1 MILTKYPIKNDYI
14 QNLLFFLSV
23 IIAQVSAAQDYVHQ
37 VLVLNEGYFDYT
49 LNQSIE
55 PVTIGSYNP
64 ISQQY
69 IVIDT
74 IQGARFASD
83 LIIDN
88 YHFYVAA
95 DNMLHKYDKNTYD
108 LLASTQIDGIRNLAI
123 WNDKIIVTRGDYDNT
138 TFLPI
143 FFNAY
148 LQVFNKSDLSLHLE
162 LDTVIGP
169 KWATQNLIVD
179 GDNAYVVINNAYEWG
194 NEKGIIG
201 IVDLNTFSYLNEI
214 DLGINGKNPDNMVL
228 EDDYIY
234 TINNKD
240 WSSLSI
246 SQVSLLT
253 YNSITTNLASTSTG
267 CGTSCLRDGKM
278 NYQIS
283 GDTLL
288 YEWDII
294 TLPSTGISLGL
305 NQNFYD
311 LSYDEINNL
320 LYASSTDYSTYGD
333 INIYNQNNYL
343 IHSFQC
349 GISPGTIAF
358 DIRNATGIH
367 DILLGNHKNNGIL
380 YDLSGRMIKHELDLT
395 DGIYIKNGKKFYI
408 NR

>member
-1 MILTKYPIKNDYI
+1 MKSLS
-14 QNLLFFLSV
+14 FFLSV
-23 IIAQVSAAQDYVHQ
+23 IIIQVCAAQNYVHQ

-74 IQGARFASD
+74 IYGARFASD
-83 LIIDN
+83 LVIDN

-253 YNSITTNLASTSTG
+253 YSSITTNLASTSTG
-267 CGTSCLRDGKM
+267 CGTSCLRDGKI

-367 DILLGNHKNNGIL
+367 DILSRNHKNNGIL

>member
-1 MILTKYPIKNDYI
+1 MK
-14 QNLLFFLSV
+14 NLLFFLSV
-23 IIAQVSAAQDYVHQ
+23 IIVQVCAAQNYVHQ

-267 CGTSCLRDGKM
+267 CGTSCLRDGKI

>member
-1 MILTKYPIKNDYI
+1 MRS
-14 QNLLFFLSV
+14 LLFFLSV
-23 IIAQVSAAQDYVHQ
+23 IIVQISVAQNYVHQ

-69 IVIDT
+69 IIIDT

-83 LIIDN
+83 LIIDDD
-88 YHFYVAA
+88 YFYVAA
-95 DNMLHKYDKNTYD
+95 DNMLHKYDKNTYN

-123 WNDKIIVTRGDYDNT
+123 WNDKIIVTRGDYNNI

-148 LQVFNKSDLSLHLE
+148 FQVFNKSDLSLYLE
-162 LDTVIGP
+162 LDTIIGP

-179 GDNAYVVINNAYEWG
+179 GDNAYVAINNAYEWG

-201 IVDLNTFSYLNEI
+201 VVDLNTFSYLNEI

-228 EDDYIY
+228 EGDYIY
-234 TINNKD
+234 TINNED
-240 WSSLSI
+240 WSSSSI

-253 YNSITTNLASTSTG
+253 YGSITTNLASTSTG
-267 CGTSCLRDGKM
+267 CGTSCLRDGKI

-288 YEWDII
+288 YEWDIL
-294 TLPSTGISLGL
+294 TLPATGTLLGL

-320 LYASSTDYSTYGD
+320 LYASSTDYLTYGA
-333 INIYNQNNYL
+333 INIYNQNNSL
-343 IHSFQC
+343 VHSFQC
-349 GISPGTIAF
+349 GVSPGTIAF
-358 DIRNATGIH
+358 DIRNTTGIH
-367 DILLGNHKNNGIL
+367 DILLENHKNNKIL
-380 YDLSGRMIKHELDLT
+380 YDISGRSINHELYLT
-395 DGIYIKNGKKFYI
+395 DGIYIRNGKKFYI

>member
-1 MILTKYPIKNDYI
+1 MKS
-14 QNLLFFLSV
+14 LLFFLSV
-23 IIAQVSAAQDYVHQ
+23 IIVQVCAAQNYVHQ

-69 IVIDT
+69 IIIDT

-83 LIIDN
+83 LIIDD

-240 WSSLSI
+240 WSSSSI

-253 YNSITTNLASTSTG
+253 YSSITINIASTSTG
-267 CGTSCLRDGKM
+267 CGTSCLRDGKI

-288 YEWDII
+288 YEWDIL
-294 TLPSTGISLGL
+294 TLPITGTSLGL
-305 NQNFYD
+305 NKNFYD
-311 LSYDEINNL
+311 LSYDKINNL

-349 GISPGTIAF
+349 GVSPGTIAF

-367 DILLGNHKNNGIL
+367 DILLGNHKNNEIL
-380 YDLSGRMIKHELDLT
+380 YDLSGRMITHELNLT

-408 NR
+408 NK

>member
-1 MILTKYPIKNDYI
+1 MKS
-14 QNLLFFLSV
+14 LLFFLSV
-23 IIAQVSAAQDYVHQ
+23 IIVQVCAAQNYVHQ

-69 IVIDT
+69 IIIDT

-83 LIIDN
+83 LIIDD

-143 FFNAY
+143 LFNAY

-240 WSSLSI
+240 WSSSSI

-253 YNSITTNLASTSTG
+253 YSSITINLASTSTG
-267 CGTSCLRDGKM
+267 CGTSCLRDGKI

-288 YEWDII
+288 YEWDIL
-294 TLPSTGISLGL
+294 TLPITGTSLGL
-305 NQNFYD
+305 NKNFYD
-311 LSYDEINNL
+311 LSYDKINNL

-349 GISPGTIAF
+349 GVSPGTIAF

-367 DILLGNHKNNGIL
+367 DILLGNHKNNEIL
-380 YDLSGRMIKHELDLT
+380 YDLSGRMITHELNLT

-408 NR
+408 NK

>member
-1 MILTKYPIKNDYI
+1 MK
-14 QNLLFFLSV
+14 NLLFFLSV
-23 IIAQVSAAQDYVHQ
+23 IIVQVSEAQDYVHQ

-49 LNQSIE
+49 LNHSIE

-64 ISQQY
+64 VSQQY
-69 IVIDT
+69 IIIDT

-83 LIIDN
+83 LIIDDS
-88 YHFYVAA
+88 YFYVAA
-95 DNMLHKYDKNTYD
+95 DNMLHKYDKNTYN
-108 LLASTQIDGIRNLAI
+108 LLASQQIDGIRNLAI

-143 FFNAY
+143 FFNSY
-148 LQVFNKSDLSLHLE
+148 FQVFNKSDLSFYLE
-162 LDTVIGP
+162 LDTTIGP
-169 KWATQNLIVD
+169 KWATQNLIID
-179 GDNAYVVINNAYEWG
+179 GDNAYVAINNAYEWG

-201 IVDLNTFSYLNEI
+201 VVNLNTFSYLNEI
-214 DLGINGKNPDNMVL
+214 DLGSSGKNPDNMVL
-228 EDDYIY
+228 DGDYIY

-240 WSSLSI
+240 WSSSSI

-253 YNSITTNLASTSTG
+253 YGSITINLASVSTG
-267 CGTSCLRDGKM
+267 CGTSCLRDGKI

-288 YEWDII
+288 YEWDML
-294 TLPSTGISLGL
+294 TLPSTGTSLGL

-320 LYASSTDYSTYGD
+320 LYASTTDYSTYGHV
-333 INIYNQNNYL
+333 NIYNQNNSL

-358 DIRNATGIH
+358 DIRNTTGIYN
-367 DILLGNHKNNGIL
+367 ILLGNYKNNEIL
-380 YDLSGRMIKHELDLT
+380 YDISGRRINHELYLT
-395 DGIYIKNGKKFYI
+395 DGIYIRNGKKFYI
-408 NR
+408 SR

>member
-1 MILTKYPIKNDYI
+1 MKK
-14 QNLLFFLSV
+14 LLFFLSV
-23 IIAQVSAAQDYVHQ
+23 IIMQVAAAQDYVHQ

-64 ISQQY
+64 VSQQY
-69 IVIDT
+69 IIIDT

-83 LIIDN
+83 LIIDDS
-88 YHFYVAA
+88 YFYVAA
-95 DNMLHKYDKNTYD
+95 DNMLHKYDKNTYN
-108 LLASTQIDGIRNLAI
+108 LLASQQIDGIRNLAI

-148 LQVFNKSDLSLHLE
+148 FQVFNKSDLSFYLE
-162 LDTVIGP
+162 LDTTIGP
-169 KWATQNLIVD
+169 KWATQNLIIN
-179 GDNAYVVINNAYEWG
+179 GDNAYVAINNAYEWG

-201 IVDLNTFSYLNEI
+201 VVNLNTFSYLNEI
-214 DLGINGKNPDNMVL
+214 DLGSSGKNPDNMVL
-228 EDDYIY
+228 DGDYIY

-240 WSSLSI
+240 WSNSSI

-253 YNSITTNLASTSTG
+253 YSSATINLASVSAG
-267 CGTSCLRDGKM
+267 CGTSCLRDGKI

-288 YEWDII
+288 YEWDIL
-294 TLPSTGISLGL
+294 TLPSTGSSLGL

-320 LYASSTDYSTYGD
+320 LYASTTDYSTYGH
-333 INIYNQNNYL
+333 INIYNQNNSL
-343 IHSFQC
+343 THSFQC

-358 DIRNATGIH
+358 DIRNTTGIH
-367 DILLGNHKNNGIL
+367 DILSGNHKNNEIL
-380 YDLSGRMIKHELDLT
+380 YDISGRRINHELYLT
-395 DGIYIKNGKKFYI
+395 DGIYIRNGKKFYI

>member
-1 MILTKYPIKNDYI
+1 MK
-14 QNLLFFLSV
+14 NLLFFLSV
-23 IIAQVSAAQDYVHQ
+23 IIVQVSTAQDYVHQ

-64 ISQQY
+64 VSQQY
-69 IVIDT
+69 IIIDT

-83 LIIDN
+83 LIIDDS
-88 YHFYVAA
+88 HFYVAA
-95 DNMLHKYDKNTYD
+95 DNMLHKYDKSTYN
-108 LLASTQIDGIRNLAI
+108 LLASQQIDGIRNLAI
-123 WNDKIIVTRGDYDNT
+123 WNDKIIITRGDYDNT

-143 FFNAY
+143 FFNSY
-148 LQVFNKSDLSLHLE
+148 FQVFNKSDLSFYLE
-162 LDTVIGP
+162 LDTTIGP
-169 KWATQNLIVD
+169 KWATQNLIIN
-179 GDNAYVVINNAYEWG
+179 GDNAYVAINNAYEWG

-201 IVDLNTFSYLNEI
+201 VVNLNTFSYLNEI
-214 DLGINGKNPDNMVL
+214 DLGSSGKNPDNMVL
-228 EDDYIY
+228 EGDYIY

-240 WSSLSI
+240 WSNSSI

-253 YNSITTNLASTSTG
+253 YSSATINLASVSAG
-267 CGTSCLRDGKM
+267 CGTSCLRDGKI

-288 YEWDII
+288 YEWDIL
-294 TLPSTGISLGL
+294 TLPSTGTSLGL

-320 LYASSTDYSTYGD
+320 LYASTTDYSTYGH
-333 INIYNQNNYL
+333 INIYNQNNSL
-343 IHSFQC
+343 THSFQC

-358 DIRNATGIH
+358 DIRNTTGIH
-367 DILLGNHKNNGIL
+367 DILLGNRNNEIL
-380 YDLSGRMIKHELDLT
+380 YDISGRRINHELYLT
-395 DGIYIKNGKKFYI
+395 DGIYIRNGKKFYI

>member
-1 MILTKYPIKNDYI
+1 MK
-14 QNLLFFLSV
+14 NLLFFLSV
-23 IIAQVSAAQDYVHQ
+23 IIVQVSTAQDYVHQ

-49 LNQSIE
+49 LNHSIE

-64 ISQQY
+64 VSQQY
-69 IVIDT
+69 IIIDT

-83 LIIDN
+83 LIIDDS
-88 YHFYVAA
+88 YFYVAA
-95 DNMLHKYDKNTYD
+95 DNMLHKYDKNTYN
-108 LLASTQIDGIRNLAI
+108 LLASQQIDGIRNLAI

-143 FFNAY
+143 FFNSY
-148 LQVFNKSDLSLHLE
+148 FQVFNKSDLSFYLE
-162 LDTVIGP
+162 LDTTIGP

-179 GDNAYVVINNAYEWG
+179 GDNAYVAINNAYEWG

-201 IVDLNTFSYLNEI
+201 VVNLNTFSYLNEI
-214 DLGINGKNPDNMVL
+214 VLGSSGKNPDNMVL
-228 EDDYIY
+228 DGDYIY

-240 WSSLSI
+240 WSSSSI

-253 YNSITTNLASTSTG
+253 YGSITINLASVSTG
-267 CGTSCLRDGKM
+267 CGTSCLRDGKI

-288 YEWDII
+288 YEWDML
-294 TLPSTGISLGL
+294 TLPSTGTSLGL
-305 NQNFYD
+305 NQNYYD

-320 LYASSTDYSTYGD
+320 LYASSTDYSTYGH
-333 INIYNQNNYL
+333 INIYNQNNSL

-358 DIRNATGIH
+358 DIRNTTGIY
-367 DILLGNHKNNGIL
+367 DILLGNYKNNEIL
-380 YDLSGRMIKHELDLT
+380 YDISGRRINHELYLK
-395 DGIYIKNGKKFYI
+395 DGIYIRNGKKFYI
-408 NR
+408 SR

>member
-1 MILTKYPIKNDYI
+1 MKS
-14 QNLLFFLSV
+14 LLFFLSV
-23 IIAQVSAAQDYVHQ
+23 IIVQVCTAQNYVHQ
-37 VLVLNEGYFDYT
+37 VLILNEGYFDYT

-64 ISQQY
+64 ISQHY
-69 IVIDT
+69 VIIDT

-83 LIIDN
+83 LIIDD

-108 LLASTQIDGIRNLAI
+108 LLASTQVDGIRNLAI
-123 WNDKIIVTRGDYDNT
+123 WNDKIIITRGDYDNT

-143 FFNAY
+143 SFNAY
-148 LQVFNKSDLSLHLE
+148 LQVFNKSDLSLYLE
-162 LDTVIGP
+162 LDTAIGP

-201 IVDLNTFSYLNEI
+201 ILDLNTFSYLNEI

-228 EDDYIY
+228 EGDYIY

-240 WSSLSI
+240 WSSSSI

-253 YNSITTNLASTSTG
+253 YSSLTINLASTSTG
-267 CGTSCLRDGKM
+267 CGTSCLRDGKI

-294 TLPSTGISLGL
+294 TLPSTGTSLGL

-311 LSYDEINNL
+311 LSYDKINNL
-320 LYASSTDYSTYGD
+320 LYKSSTDYSTYGD

-343 IHSFQC
+343 IYSFQC
-349 GISPGTIAF
+349 GVSPGTIAF

-367 DILLGNHKNNGIL
+367 DILLESHKNNEIL
-380 YDLSGRMIKHELDLT
+380 YDLSGRMINHELDFT

-408 NR
+408 NK

>member
-1 MILTKYPIKNDYI
+1 MKSLS
-14 QNLLFFLSV
+14 FFLSV
-23 IIAQVSAAQDYVHQ
+23 IIVQVCAAQNYVHQ

-267 CGTSCLRDGKM
+267 CGTSCLRDGKI

-395 DGIYIKNGKKFYI
+395 DGIYIKNGKKLYI